1 MDFNDSVYKPLL
13 LDFVPKSKNFIAARN
28 KLAQSNKS
36 HDLQFLPLYPIFKD
50 QAIHSVVVSDLRN
63 LLVAGG
69 DTQAK
74 KAPIPL
80 SPPIHLDTRHK
91 VFVSLLRVQLS
102 SSVADIIESL
112 QLLK

>member
-1 MDFNDSVYKPLL
+1 MDFDESVYKPML
-13 LDFVPKSKNFIAARN
+13 LDFQPKSKSFVAARS

-36 HDLQFLPLYPIFKD
+36 HEQQFLPLYPIFKD
-50 QAIHSVVVSDLRN
+50 KTIHSVVVSDLKS
-63 LLVAGG
+63 LLYTSM

-74 KAPIPL
+74 KTQTPSIQL
-80 SPPIHLDTRHK
+80 NTRHK

-102 SSVADIIESL
+102 SSVSDIIESL